1 MVRKE
6 TAAHQVSNILAIHE
20 VRLTGLY
27 RIFFCFF
34 HVFPIVIEMVRKETA
49 AHQVSNTLAIYE
61 VRLTGLY
68 RIFFCF
74 LHVFPIVNEGAITNF
89 PYHRV
94 ITISIPPG
102 NTLRLPKGSRSYL
115 RLSFPLALSP
125 LPLFP

>member
-49 AHQVSNTLAIYE
+49 AHQVSNTSAIYE

-74 LHVFPIVNEGAITNF
+74 LHVFPIVIEGAIVNF
-89 PYHRV
+89 PHHRV
-94 ITISIPPG
+94 IFFEHFSNIRSQTYRSVSYILLLF
-102 NTLRLPKGSRSYL
+102 TCLPYSE
-115 RLSFPLALSP
+115 
-125 LPLFP
+125 